1 MKKTVTTP
9 TAADALK
16 YAAAILRQRSEW
28 TTDAID
34 CAECAIDHDT
44 ELDAILGICDEISAL
59 TEQFGDPRRYSDGRL
74 VISRAE
80 IQRGLTTEHVW
91 QPNSTQEEPRSWNS
105 SLPSDPDVPSPG
117 VYEVTTDPQTQ
128 RIHVQIVKI

>member
-1 MKKTVTTP
+1 MNKTVTTP

-16 YAAAILRQRSEW
+16 YAAAILRQRADW
-28 TTDAID
+28 TTSAISGS
-34 CAECAIDHDT
+34 ECEIEHEI

-59 TEQFGDPRRYSDGRL
+59 AEQFGDPRRYSDGRL
-74 VISRAE
+74 VLSRKE

-91 QPNSTQEEPRSWNS
+91 QPNPTQEESRSWSS

-117 VYEVTTDPQTQ
+117 IYEVTTDPQTQ
-128 RIHVQIVKI
+128 KIHVQIVRM